1 MIAYDYL
8 DNKAIKS
15 ANVYTVNLHTVPWNS
30 LIGGHLI
37 KEEIYQAPELCLI
50 SLIFKEDFELP
61 CCEKNCTPW
70 VLCREEHYILE
81 KLFWW

>member
-8 DNKAIKS
+8 DYKAIKS

-37 KEEIYQAPELCLI
+37 KEEI
-50 SLIFKEDFELP
+50 LP
-61 CCEKNCTPW
+61 T
-70 VLCREEHYILE
+70 
-81 KLFWW
+81 KLQSFV